1 MKTKKRLQVN
11 IDEQLAKE
19 VDDILDDLG
28 MNPTTLVTAL
38 YKRVAA
44 EGRVPFELK
53 LSEVELAKR
62 KIQQLSSKKPVVYF
76 ENGQDFEDWLVA
88 EE

>member
-19 VDDILDDLG
+19 VDGILDDLG

-62 KIQQLSSKKPVVYF
+62 NIQQLSSKKTVVYF